1 MGKSKSR
8 EKSKSRKKSDKIGK
22 IGFDFLIDFWQKY
35 QNAKKCHKL
44 TLDTL
49 VWVCSS
55 VFQNVH
61 FQVVNSIC
69 CKVAHCALV
78 RFLPSVNENV
88 CLQIAFYIE
97 RLVALW
103 AHVFFYI
110 FFVGC
115 RRPCLLENVFG
126 HWSQDSRLFI
136 TDKQNPVLSLLAGN

>member
-1 MGKSKSR
+1 M
-8 EKSKSRKKSDKIGK
+8 
-22 IGFDFLIDFWQKY
+22 
-35 QNAKKCHKL
+35 
-44 TLDTL
+44 
-49 VWVCSS
+49 VWVFSS

-69 CKVAHCALV
+69 CKVAQCALV
-78 RFLPSVNENV
+78 RFLSSVNENV

-103 AHVFFYI
+103 AHVFFHI

-126 HWSQDSRLFI
+126 HWSQDSILFI
-136 TDKQNPVLSLLAGN
+136 TDKQNPVLSLLAGNWISVPCVVPSITLEPEVLHRWDACWRSWRTKGKPPKKDCFSRTAS

>member
-1 MGKSKSR
+1 M
-8 EKSKSRKKSDKIGK
+8 
-22 IGFDFLIDFWQKY
+22 
-35 QNAKKCHKL
+35 
-44 TLDTL
+44 
-49 VWVCSS
+49 VWVFSS

-103 AHVFFYI
+103 AHVFLGPRGPLVLPSVGPSVCPVRPARKIWITYI
-110 FFVGC
+110 Q
-115 RRPCLLENVFG
+115 RYMCLMNHEKT
-126 HWSQDSRLFI
+126 HQ
-136 TDKQNPVLSLLAGN
+136 TNPKAPWDPLDALLTPWDPLATPQSTPSDP